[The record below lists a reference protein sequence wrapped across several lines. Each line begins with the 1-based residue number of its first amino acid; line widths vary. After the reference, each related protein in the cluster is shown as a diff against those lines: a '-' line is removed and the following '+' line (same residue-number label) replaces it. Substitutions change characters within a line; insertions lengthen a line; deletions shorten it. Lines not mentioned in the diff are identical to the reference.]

1 MSYTNDLNTRVV
13 NRDIMPRSQ
22 LSTIETTFEILEYLS
37 VAQSATPSEISD
49 ELGVPLSTVH
59 SYLSTLEDLEYLV
72 NDDGIYSISAAMLGI
87 GERMRKK
94 MDLYVA
100 GKSVVEDLASKVEE
114 QATLTTIENDQPV
127 VVYNVNKNENMTLKM
142 HPGMVLPHHATVS
155 GKLAL
160 AFSDVSIDDIET
172 LEEYTEQTITDRDE
186 LKKQVEDVRS
196 EGVAF
201 AYEEFKPKLLAIAV
215 PVFDADELSGTVS
228 VVGPLKQM
236 TQSSVQE
243 SVIKKLQTASNTI
256 EVNLQ
261 NQ

>member
-1 MSYTNDLNTRVV
+1 MAQ
-13 NRDIMPRSQ
+13 SQ

-37 VAQSATPSEISD
+37 VVQSASPSEISD
-49 ELGVPLSTVH
+49 ELDVPLSTVH
-59 SYLSTLEDLEYLV
+59 SYLSTLKGLEYLV
-72 NDDGIYSISAAMLGI
+72 NENGIYSISAAMLGI
-87 GERMRKK
+87 GERTREK
-94 MDLYVA
+94 MDLYDA
-100 GKSVVEDLASKVEE
+100 GESVVEDLASKVEE

-142 HPGMVLPHHATVS
+142 HPGMMLPHHATVS

-160 AFSDVSIDDIET
+160 AFTDVSIDDIGT
-172 LEEYTEQTITDRDE
+172 LEEYTKKTITDRE
-186 LKKQVEDVRS
+186 EVAKQVEKARS
-196 EGVAF
+196 EEVSF
-201 AYEEFKPKLLAIAV
+201 AYEEFKPKLMAIAV
-215 PVFDADELSGTVS
+215 PIFTENELSGTLS